1 MVPGEVTRAYKGKNQ
16 PTVRVARETDQCLL
30 PTKWKKDKD
39 NSWRMDVE
47 VNIATNS
54 RRDGLN
60 KEELIE
66 VGSESDIESESES
79 KSESEPEDGL
89 SSQVMYSDPVE
100 FFYLVACTL

>member
-1 MVPGEVTRAYKGKNQ
+1 MPGEVTRAYKGKNQ

-66 VGSESDIESESES
+66 VGSESESENDIDD
-79 KSESEPEDGL
+79 ESENKE
-89 SSQVMYSDPVE
+89 
-100 FFYLVACTL
+100 